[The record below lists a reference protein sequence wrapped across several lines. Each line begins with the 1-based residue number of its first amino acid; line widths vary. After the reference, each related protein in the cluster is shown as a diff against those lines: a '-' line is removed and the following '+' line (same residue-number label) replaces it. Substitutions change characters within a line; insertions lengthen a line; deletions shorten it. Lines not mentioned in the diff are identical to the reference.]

1 MVGGKF
7 SRLPLFQKFRLCLVF
22 EKIKGK
28 CKRKKI
34 RRKIR
39 RKEKICLKLINHI
52 YILLQTHLIYFYS
65 SIEPLNNL
73 KICKFLTN
81 FVYILLF
88 LVFSMI
94 KQSECGYLSL
104 SPFQQRQIIRSL
116 LIEKNIVY
124 FSQYSAVKGISSIVK
139 YQVPNVKTCKRP
151 LQKSQIIKIYGSW
164 LITICINSAAQI

>member
-1 MVGGKF
+1 M
-7 SRLPLFQKFRLCLVF
+7 QKKENE
-22 EKIKGK
+22 EK
-28 CKRKKI
+28 KK
-34 RRKIR
+34 
-39 RKEKICLKLINHI
+39 KEKISLKLINHI
-52 YILLQTHLIYFYS
+52 YILLQIHFIYFCS

-116 LIEKNIVY
+116 FDRK
-124 FSQYSAVKGISSIVK
+124 K
-139 YQVPNVKTCKRP
+139 YC
-151 LQKSQIIKIYGSW
+151 LF
-164 LITICINSAAQI
+164 